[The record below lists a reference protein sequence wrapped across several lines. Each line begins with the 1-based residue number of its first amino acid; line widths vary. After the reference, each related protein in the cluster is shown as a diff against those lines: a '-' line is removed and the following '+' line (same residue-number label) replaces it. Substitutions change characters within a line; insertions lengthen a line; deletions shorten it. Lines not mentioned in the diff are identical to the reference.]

1 MYIYLCVW
9 VLMKQELK
17 TKCVKFKLNYQYYNI
32 NINPLVNINYID
44 MLEVQYV
51 TESERIKGLMF

>member
-1 MYIYLCVW
+1 
-9 VLMKQELK
+9 MKQELK

>member
-1 MYIYLCVW
+1 
-9 VLMKQELK
+9 MKQELK
-17 TKCVKFKLNYQYYNI
+17 TKCVKFKLNYQHYNI